1 MNHITSSIWLQRFI
15 HFRRRITARP
25 RLLTIATTL
34 IVFTVLLIP
43 SIWMLS
49 TIPPLWR
56 DVDGYLQVTRPLG
69 AETILQY
76 GPLYCFVARIPLYLG
91 YAIDCLRLSASLPKL
106 SFFVHPVL
114 TDSGVF
120 LLVASQHLALCLAS
134 FYLIAVTARL
144 FLVRFILAVAWA
156 VNPLFYSFA
165 HCVGAE
171 TLSMILVLFIGT
183 TGLRIIQQSRNIPN
197 KEWFLFGV
205 PVWLCIL
212 TRHIN
217 AVLAGLLPLTFLLV
231 SGSRLIATRFAR
243 SQSSR
248 RWHRLQ
254 WKWASQKA
262 MIAVAVGIS
271 CVLLANASLRTLCY
285 AVQLRYHS
293 VVGFAFLGRLKFLA
307 GLPVQE
313 RNQLLDEAAK
323 NTNSADVK
331 KLISMLRNEFTG
343 VTANW
348 DVATFKKK
356 AQASLLQTQDDA
368 GAQGRFYSALNG
380 MVWTF
385 LCPPDKILLG
395 AVAADFKRSQE
406 ITIPEVVGFLFVTTK
421 FYFSHRDVMP
431 QCASLV
437 TFRDK
442 NADQIFALFKSHSY
456 FQHPKKLTYRA
467 LFVCWAGLF
476 ALFCLITKIRKRD
489 GADLASYSAALM
501 ALGLFIMFANCLL
514 AVFQPRYTLPMWELT
529 IMSVTILF
537 GAIMEYL
544 VSPLPSVSR
553 SRPKELANTPH

>member
-1 MNHITSSIWLQRFI
+1 M
-15 HFRRRITARP
+15 
-25 RLLTIATTL
+25 
-34 IVFTVLLIP
+34 
-43 SIWMLS
+43 
-49 TIPPLWR
+49 
-56 DVDGYLQVTRPLG
+56 DGYLQVTRPLG

-76 GPLYCFVARIPLYLG
+76 GPLYCFVTRFPLYLG
-91 YAIDCLRLSASLPKL
+91 YAIDCLRLNASLPKL

-183 TGLRIIQQSRNIPN
+183 TGRRIIQQSRNTPN
-197 KEWFLFGV
+197 KEWFVFGV
-205 PVWLCIL
+205 LLWLCIL

-217 AVLAGLLPLTFLLV
+217 AVLAGLLPLTFLLL

-243 SQSSR
+243 SQSPR

-254 WKWASQKA
+254 WKQASQKA

-307 GLPVQE
+307 RLPVQE
-313 RNQLLDEAAK
+313 RNQLLDEATK

-348 DVATFKKK
+348 DVAAFKKK
-356 AQASLLQTQDDA
+356 AQASLLQSQDDA
-368 GAQGRFYSALNG
+368 GDQGRFYGALTG
-380 MVWTF
+380 MVWAF

-406 ITIPEVVGFLFVTTK
+406 ITIPDVVSFLFVSTR
-421 FYFSHRDVMP
+421 FYFSHREAMP

-437 TFRDK
+437 TFRSKDAEQVFAIFKKHSFFRRPK
-442 NADQIFALFKSHSY
+442 NLTYCAILCFWLISLALFAGIAKVRK
-456 FQHPKKLTYRA
+456 QEA
-467 LFVCWAGLF
+467 AGLVSYAT
-476 ALFCLITKIRKRD
+476 ALTVFGL
-489 GADLASYSAALM
+489 LM
-501 ALGLFIMFANCLL
+501 MLANCFL

-529 IMSVTILF
+529 IISVAILF
-537 GAIMEYL
+537 GGIMDAL
-544 VSPLPSVSR
+544 FFHHAGWILQKVKQAKDSDHAQGS
-553 SRPKELANTPH
+553 